1 MAALLKKSRS
11 DLEHEAK
18 FMELRPIL
26 STLRRHKTTAWLL
39 ILEIALTCAIVCNAV
54 FMINHRLQHMQ
65 MSTGIDEHALVQIQL
80 AEVTPSPDIYARARE
95 DLAVLRQ
102 VPGVEDVALV
112 NQLPLGGSSSNASIK
127 LDPEQREPTLAS
139 VGTYFGENL
148 ARTMGLRL
156 VAGRDLRP
164 DEVLDADV
172 VIKALATGDTK
183 VIAPV
188 TVITQALA
196 QRLWPGAEALGK
208 TIYVGP
214 VGVRVVGVVAD
225 LARAN
230 AYDDATAHYSMILPM
245 FMGAGKDQSYL
256 VRTRPEDRQTVLKA
270 AVAALKKANPRR
282 VVTEQR
288 TYDEVRNQFF
298 ENDRSMAGILV
309 GAIAALL
316 VVTALGIVGLASFWV
331 AQRRRTIGVRRAL
344 GATRRNILNYFQ
356 TENLLLATIGIVL
369 GMGLAYAI
377 NLFLMLHYEL
387 PRLPAI
393 YFPVGAIA
401 LWLIGQLAVLGP
413 ALRAAAVPPVVAT
426 RSV

>member
-1 MAALLKKSRS
+1 
-11 DLEHEAK
+11 
-18 FMELRPIL
+18 MELRPIL

-65 MSTGIDEHALVQIQL
+65 MSTGIDEHALVQIQV
-80 AEVTPSPDIYARARE
+80 AEVAPLPDIYARARE
-95 DLAVLRQ
+95 DLAVIRQ
-102 VPGVEDVALV
+102 VPGVQAATLV
-112 NQLPLGGSSSNASIK
+112 NQVPLGSSSSNASIF
-127 LDPEQREPTLAS
+127 LDPAQRQPTLNA
-139 VGTYFGENL
+139 GTYFGADL
-148 ARTMGLRL
+148 APTMGLRL
-156 VAGRDLRP
+156 LAGRYLRP
-164 DEVLDADV
+164 EEVLDSDIV
-172 VIKALATGDTK
+172 LKAVANGDTD

-188 TVITQALA
+188 TVITQAMA
-196 QRLWPGAEALGK
+196 QRLWPGGEALGK
-208 TIYVGP
+208 MVYLGP
-214 VGVRVVGVVAD
+214 IGVRVVGVIEQ

-230 AYDDATAHYSMILPM
+230 AYDDATAQYSMILPM

-256 VRTRPEDRQTVLKA
+256 IRTRPQDRHAVLKA
-270 AVAALKKANPRR
+270 AVAALKKADPRR
-282 VVTEQR
+282 VVTTQR
-288 TYDEVRNQFF
+288 TYDEVREKFF

-316 VVTALGIVGLASFWV
+316 IVTALGIVGLASFWV

-344 GATRRNILNYFQ
+344 GATRRNILVYVQ
-356 TENLLLATIGIVL
+356 TEIFLLATLGIAL
-369 GMGLAYAI
+369 GMVLAYGI
-377 NLFLMLHYEL
+377 NLFLMMHYEL

-401 LWLIGQLAVLGP
+401 LWVIGQLAVLGP